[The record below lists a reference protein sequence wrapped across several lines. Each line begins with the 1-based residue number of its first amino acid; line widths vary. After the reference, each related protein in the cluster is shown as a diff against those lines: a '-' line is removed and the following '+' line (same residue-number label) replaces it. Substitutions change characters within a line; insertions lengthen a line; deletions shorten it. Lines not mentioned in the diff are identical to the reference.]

1 MRGRSWYIGT
11 ILLLVAVATLA
22 CGAANTPQPTEAPP
36 AVLPTVAGDA
46 KPQGEPEPSPPAR
59 PSPTAAPTPTA
70 AASPTPSPTRPA
82 PTGPNA
88 GGVEPDP
95 DWEEAASDARFSQSG
110 WTTEFS
116 YHTVPYDEIISGG
129 PLRDG
134 IPPIDEP
141 NFVSPEE
148 ADQWLA
154 PLEPVIALEL
164 SGDSR
169 AYPVHILMWHE
180 IVNDEVG
187 GRPVTITFCP
197 LCNSAIAFDRT
208 LNGVVYDFG
217 TSGNLRNSDLIMW
230 DRQTES
236 WWQQLTGEGIVGELA
251 GQRLKFLPASI
262 IAWEDFRDTSPD
274 GLVLSRN
281 TGFHREYGGNP
292 YVGYDKVDEPPFLY
306 FGELDG
312 RLQPK
317 ERVVAVNI
325 EDVDLA
331 LPFSVLSEERVV
343 NYPVNSRRLA
353 VFFKPGALSALD
365 RMSIKSSREVG
376 AAAVFDAVLEGR
388 KLTFELVGE
397 EFRDTETGS
406 TWNIRGQAVAGPLAG
421 QRLEQIVHGD
431 HFWFAWAAFKP
442 DTIIYEGRQ

>member
-1 MRGRSWYIGT
+1 MPGRPWWIGM
-11 ILLLVAVATLA
+11 IVLLTLAAALA
-22 CGAANTPQPTEAPP
+22 CGAANTPQPTEAPTATP
-36 AVLPTVAGDA
+36 SVAT
-46 KPQGEPEPSPPAR
+46 PQDGPGPSPEAS
-59 PSPTAAPTPTA
+59 PSPTAAPAKPTATPRPTPT
-70 AASPTPSPTRPA
+70 PA
-82 PTGPNA
+82 PTGPNTA
-88 GGVEPDP
+88 GVEPDP
-95 DWEEAASDARFSQSG
+95 EWVAEASDAGLVHFG
-110 WTTEFS
+110 WKTEFS

-129 PLRDG
+129 PPRDG
-134 IPPIDEP
+134 IPPIDDP

-154 PLEPVIALEL
+154 PREPVIALEL

-187 GRPVTITFCP
+187 GCPVTITFCP

-217 TSGNLRNSDLIMW
+217 TSGNLRHSDLIMW

-262 IAWEDFRDTSPD
+262 IAWEDFRDTSPG
-274 GLVLSRN
+274 GLVLSRK
-281 TGFHREYGGNP
+281 TGFQREYGANP

-317 ERVVAVNI
+317 ERVVAVTI

-331 LPFSVLSEERVV
+331 FPFSVLSEERVV
-343 NYPVNSRRLA
+343 NYPVNSRRLV

-365 RMSIKSSREVG
+365 QMSIKSSREVG
-376 AAAVFDAVLEGR
+376 AAAVFDAVLEDR
-388 KLTFELVGE
+388 ELTFELQGE
-397 EFRDTETGS
+397 AITDTETGS
-406 TWNIRGQAVAGPLAG
+406 TWNIRGQAVEGPLAG
-421 QRLEQIVHGD
+421 QRLERIVHAD

-442 DTIIYEGRQ
+442 DTITYEGRQ